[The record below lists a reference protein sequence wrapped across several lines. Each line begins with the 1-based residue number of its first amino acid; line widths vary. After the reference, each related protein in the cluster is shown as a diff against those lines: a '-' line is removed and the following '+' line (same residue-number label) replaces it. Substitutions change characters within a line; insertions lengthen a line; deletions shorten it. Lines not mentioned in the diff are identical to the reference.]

1 MKAPTSCRRSTA
13 CLLAAILLLSAPAWG
28 QAIYRSTG
36 PDGRVT
42 FSDKPPTGDARAIT
56 LRAEG
61 TGGTPADDSLPA
73 ELRQA
78 AQRYPVTLYS
88 GDNCTPCD
96 GGRALLKNRGI
107 PFVERTV
114 TTPQD
119 GEALKRLSGET
130 TLPTLTLGGQRL
142 KGFSDTEWTLFLNAA
157 GYPAQ
162 SRLPPNYRWAAPA
175 ALVSVQAPT
184 ATPTRP
190 AEPRAPV
197 AEQPSTQTLPA
208 VDPVGDNPAGIRF

>member
-1 MKAPTSCRRSTA
+1 MKAPTTYRRSTA
-13 CLLAAILLLSAPAWG
+13 CLLSATLLLSAPAWG

-36 PDGRVT
+36 SDGRVT
-42 FSDKPPTGDARAIT
+42 FSDKPPTSDARAIV
-56 LRAEG
+56 LRTEG
-61 TGGTPADDSLPA
+61 TTGAPADDSLPT

-88 GDNCTPCD
+88 GDNCAPCD
-96 GGRALLKNRGI
+96 SGRALLKSRGV

-162 SRLPPNYRWAAPA
+162 SRLPSNYRWAAPA
-175 ALVSVQAPT
+175 ALVSVQAP
-184 ATPTRP
+184 AAAPTRP
-190 AEPRAPV
+190 AEPRAPA
-197 AEQPSTQTLPA
+197 AEQPSTPPLPA
-208 VDPVGDNPAGIRF
+208 ADPARDNPAGIRF